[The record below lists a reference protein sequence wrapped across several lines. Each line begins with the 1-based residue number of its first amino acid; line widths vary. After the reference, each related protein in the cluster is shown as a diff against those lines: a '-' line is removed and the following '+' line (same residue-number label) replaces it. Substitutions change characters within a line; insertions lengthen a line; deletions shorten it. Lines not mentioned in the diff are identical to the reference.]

1 MVLLYPEIKFTEYSF
16 CHTPEG
22 HAYTDLNSC
31 LCLKQRG
38 VDRHSLHGAQ
48 RDKAN
53 RILTTESRSGRRGSS
68 C

>member
-38 VDRHSLHGAQ
+38 LIDTVSMEPNGTKQ
-48 RDKAN
+48 
-53 RILTTESRSGRRGSS
+53 TGS
-68 C
+68 